1 MVTFQVWPLSQ
12 FKVGAKRR
20 LNSSNSSPYITQIF
34 LFHTAPP
41 MITMSPSSDL
51 ELLVSQ
57 TVTYTCEVKGI
68 PTPTVIWYHNG
79 VQLNASGVISISGNT
94 LNISS
99 LTVGHTG
106 MYQCFANNVVGN
118 TQRSWA
124 LQVREPSKGIPPSH
138 SLSPFLPLVFLMPSF
153 SATFPLSHSP
163 PPTLIHTMT

>member
-1 MVTFQVWPLSQ
+1 MLCLICLNTKFLS
-12 FKVGAKRR
+12 FH
-20 LNSSNSSPYITQIF
+20 L
-34 LFHTAPP
+34 HTAPP
-41 MITMSPSSDL
+41 RITMSPSNDL
-51 ELLVSQ
+51 ERLVKERVSF
-57 TVTYTCEVKGI
+57 TCVVEGI
-68 PTPTVIWYHNG
+68 PTPTITWYHNR

-153 SATFPLSHSP
+153 SATFPPSHSP